1 MTLSHKAAR
10 FCCAA
15 IFAPLFLLGAAAEA
29 APETAP
35 ISATRTAPVEDTA
48 IQQLSMEFR
57 HPVADGRFQDIAE
70 HYVPWTEARE
80 TDFRAMLDAHNLAAE
95 NDYGARAETVQNPA
109 YNIVIAYQSGRSLH
123 ITSAGSAL
131 NEHENA
137 VEDAVLTWVDDAFAA
152 KK

>member
-1 MTLSHKAAR
+1 
-10 FCCAA
+10 
-15 IFAPLFLLGAAAEA
+15 
-29 APETAP
+29 
-35 ISATRTAPVEDTA
+35 
-48 IQQLSMEFR
+48 
-57 HPVADGRFQDIAE
+57 
-70 HYVPWTEARE
+70 
-80 TDFRAMLDAHNLAAE
+80 MLDAHNLAAE

-123 ITSAGSAL
+123 ITSAGAAL

>member
-1 MTLSHKAAR
+1 
-10 FCCAA
+10 
-15 IFAPLFLLGAAAEA
+15 
-29 APETAP
+29 
-35 ISATRTAPVEDTA
+35 
-48 IQQLSMEFR
+48 
-57 HPVADGRFQDIAE
+57 
-70 HYVPWTEARE
+70 
-80 TDFRAMLDAHNLAAE
+80 MLDAQNLAAE

-123 ITSAGSAL
+123 ITSAGAAL